1 MLPMKEW
8 LHCYTTGNH
17 FDLVHCPHGK
27 VAFDV
32 LEACVVQCWE
42 VCLDSNQGINLVTAT
57 SWGGSLSEMV
67 PNTEA
72 RSMWKELVA
81 YTKHGLHVQC

>member
-32 LEACVVQCWE
+32 LEACVVQRNAGKFVWTPTRVLTWSRPLPGEAACLKWCQTQRHE
-42 VCLDSNQGINLVTAT
+42 VCGRN
-57 SWGGSLSEMV
+57 W
-67 PNTEA
+67 
-72 RSMWKELVA
+72 
-81 YTKHGLHVQC
+81 